1 MEPYVGKHQ
10 KNQVTRLVTLRHRST
25 MSGALDPKP
34 GPGRRDTSADLGDKC
49 PWRSTMVVMD
59 PPWWRRRFES
69 GAILPVA
76 AAGSENAEPP
86 GVARVLGFPAGHG
99 AA

>member
-1 MEPYVGKHQ
+1 
-10 KNQVTRLVTLRHRST
+10 
-25 MSGALDPKP
+25 
-34 GPGRRDTSADLGDKC
+34 
-49 PWRSTMVVMD
+49 MVVMD